1 MAQVAVTVEGK
12 TINLVGSAANA
23 VLLILDMTR
32 LLESKRASGIIE
44 LHIGGTNDDVKA
56 KFNLSPTEK

>member
-1 MAQVAVTVEGK
+1 MSQVAVTVEGR

-23 VLLILDMTR
+23 VLLILDMNR

-44 LHIGGTNDDVKA
+44 LHIGANDDVKA
-56 KFNLSPTEK
+56 KFQLSPTEK